1 MARDDEGEL
10 TAAEAEVGEEEEEG
24 GIPPPPTFS
33 SSSFSLNG
41 GI

>member
-10 TAAEAEVGEEEEEG
+10 TAAEAEVVKEEEG
-24 GIPPPPTFS
+24 GIPPPPTTS